1 MWIIL
6 PVGTESSSSLFPQHR
21 RRFLKWEANGDE
33 GPWKVILS
41 CDRAER
47 GKHIFRSAAFFFFF
61 SGNLSYWIFSDTVTV
76 REIWWVSATQGSG
89 FKRTKTQSEFRTVD
103 QTRRLSKEAKDINHI
118 NHNLSTESNA
128 SNQDSVRH
136 FHAWILY
143 VEH

>member
-33 GPWKVILS
+33 GPWKVTLS

-47 GKHIFRSAAFFFFF
+47 GKHIFRSAAFFFSLGTYHTESFQTQW
-61 SGNLSYWIFSDTVTV
+61 LSEKSSESVQLKARDLRGQKLNQSLGQWI
-76 REIWWVSATQGSG
+76 
-89 FKRTKTQSEFRTVD
+89 KRGEV
-103 QTRRLSKEAKDINHI
+103 SKEAKDINHI